1 MIAPCTTRWSAP
13 LQYQK
18 PNPQFLLALARTVL
32 AGDPA
37 PSAIAGRLRQALGRD
52 SRWINGL
59 AKRYAEK
66 FARGTRPRAKAVAEF
81 LSSDAGFNGAY
92 ARSKIKPAIVDR
104 FGSPAQ
110 MLPVRAA
117 AKWPIPAIE
126 TERALAAWLRATP
139 EELEWFADLKHL
151 CTRNREDKLRHYNY
165 RLLAKPGGNVRLIE
179 APKQRLK
186 QMQRAI
192 LTGILERI
200 PAHKVAHGFVKGR
213 SIKTFAA
220 PHTGQH
226 VVLRMDLREF
236 FPSIRSARVQA
247 LFRTAGYPERVA
259 DLLGGLCTTAAP
271 RHILSAKQVSNPEF
285 TVDPLALFH
294 AWQTYAYPHLPQGA
308 PTSPALAN
316 LCAYRADC
324 RLSGLARAAGATYT
338 RYADDLAFSGGAD
351 FDRCVERF
359 AKHVA
364 AILLEEG
371 FEVNHRKTRVMRRG
385 VRQYLAGVVANE
397 RVNVIRADFDRL
409 KATLTNCARLGPASQ
424 NRKGHANFRAHL
436 AGRISFVEMLN
447 PQKGARLKKIF
458 EQIAW
463 PEGE

>member
-1 MIAPCTTRWSAP
+1 M
-13 LQYQK
+13 
-18 PNPQFLLALARTVL
+18 
-32 AGDPA
+32 AGEPA
-37 PSAIAGRLRQALGRD
+37 PGAIAERLRQALGAD
-52 SRWINGL
+52 FRWINGL

-66 FARGTRPRAKAVAEF
+66 FARGTRPRARTVVEF
-81 LSSDAGFNGAY
+81 LRSDPGFNRAY

-104 FGSPAQ
+104 FSSPTQ

-126 TERALAAWLRATP
+126 TEGALAAWLRATP
-139 EELEWFADLKHL
+139 EELEWFADLKRFG
-151 CTRNREDKLRHYNY
+151 TRSREEKLRHYNY
-165 RLLAKPGGNVRLIE
+165 RVLAKPGGSVRLIE

-186 QMQRAI
+186 QMQREI

-200 PAHKVAHGFVKGR
+200 PMHDAAHGFQKGR

-220 PHTGQH
+220 AHTGQRI
-226 VVLRMDLREF
+226 VLRMDLRDF

-259 DLLGGLCTTAAP
+259 DLLGGLCTTATP
-271 RHILSAKQVSNPEF
+271 RQVFCAKRVSNPEF
-285 TVDPLALFH
+285 APESGPESGLESRIDPLALFH

-324 RLSGLARAAGATYT
+324 RLSGLARAVGATYT
-338 RYADDLAFSGGAD
+338 RYADDLAFSGGED
-351 FDRCVERF
+351 FERCEQRF
-359 AKHVA
+359 AVHAA

-397 RVNVIRADFDRL
+397 HPNVVRADFDRL
-409 KATLTNCARLGPASQ
+409 KATLTNCLRLGTTSQ
-424 NRKGHANFRAHL
+424 NREGHANSRAHL
-436 AGRISFVEMLN
+436 AGRVSFVEMLN

-458 EQIAW
+458 AQIVW
-463 PEGE
+463 PDSD

>member
-1 MIAPCTTRWSAP
+1 M
-13 LQYQK
+13 
-18 PNPQFLLALARTVL
+18 L
-32 AGDPA
+32 AGEATPK
-37 PSAIAGRLRQALGRD
+37 AIAERLRQSLGRD
-52 SRWINGL
+52 SQWINGL
-59 AKRYAEK
+59 AKRYAQE
-66 FARGTRPRAKAVAEF
+66 FARGTRPRAKAVVEF
-81 LSSDAGFNGAY
+81 LVTDAGFNGAY
-92 ARSKIKPAIVDR
+92 ARSKVKPAVVDR
-104 FGSPAQ
+104 FSSPAE

-117 AKWPIPAIE
+117 AKWEIPAIE
-126 TERALAAWLRATP
+126 TEGALATWLRATS
-139 EELEWFADLKHL
+139 EELEWFSDFKRFGA
-151 CTRNREDKLRHYNY
+151 RSREEKLRHYNY
-165 RLLAKPGGNVRLIE
+165 RLLAKPGGSVRLIE

-200 PAHKVAHGFVKGR
+200 PAHSVAHGFVKGR

-220 PHTGQH
+220 PHIGQH
-226 VVLRMDLREF
+226 VVLRMDMRDF

-259 DLLGGLCTTAAP
+259 DLLGGLCTTATP
-271 RHILSAKQVSNPEF
+271 GHVFSTKLVSNPEF
-285 TVDPLALFH
+285 TADPLAMFH

-316 LCAYRADC
+316 LCGYRADC

-359 AKHVA
+359 AIHA
-364 AILLEEG
+364 AVILLEEG

-397 RVNVIRADFDRL
+397 HLNVIRADFDRL

-424 NRKGHANFRAHL
+424 NREGHANFGAHL
-436 AGRISFVEMLN
+436 AGRISFVQMLN